1 MERRISDAYR
11 GVMEAVLGLI
21 KRLFTKKN
29 KIETQDAED
38 FLDKTEV
45 ESLLINTNTVAQ
57 REQVVT
63 MHCEKIK
70 EATSELERLEMEY
83 RFVSNSLLDCDAI
96 ESFPQL
102 EKDDLRDLGKKIAKL
117 NEMRTEEKS
126 KNSKMTRSQFL
137 KMQKME
143 HEMPEGCEK
152 IEKAENYQ
160 EKIKRDLVKLNGEK
174 QAYIYRRDELYVGIE
189 NAKGMAKIC
198 FVALIICFLILFSLK
213 GFFEMDIQIG
223 GLLAIAI
230 SAIAITVFFS
240 RFLDYQGEV
249 KRIEKDI
256 NKLILLQ
263 NRVKIRYVNNVN
275 LLDYLYIKYAVSSGK
290 ELRKL
295 WEFYQEEKREQEQF
309 EKTKNALEDLYRQV
323 LRILT
328 RNKISDTSVWLHQT
342 DAFVDAREMVEV
354 RHGLNNRRQK
364 LRDQIGYNTKVA
376 ESSKEE
382 IKKLVEQYPENAKKI
397 LTIIDSYEKNR

>member
-21 KRLFTKKN
+21 TRLFKKKN
-29 KIETQDAED
+29 KIETQEAED
-38 FLDKTEV
+38 FLEKNEV
-45 ESLLINTNTVAQ
+45 ESLLMNTNTVAQ

-83 RFVSNSLLDCDAI
+83 RYVSNSLLDCDAI

-143 HEMPEGCEK
+143 YEMPEGCEK

-198 FVALIICFLILFSLK
+198 FVALIICFLILLSLK
-213 GFFEMDIQIG
+213 GFSKWIFK
-223 GLLAIAI
+223 
-230 SAIAITVFFS
+230 SADCLPLRFQQLPLPFS
-240 RFLDYQGEV
+240 FPDFWII
-249 KRIEKDI
+249 KEK
-256 NKLILLQ
+256 L
-263 NRVKIRYVNNVN
+263 
-275 LLDYLYIKYAVSSGK
+275 S
-290 ELRKL
+290 E
-295 WEFYQEEKREQEQF
+295 
-309 EKTKNALEDLYRQV
+309 
-323 LRILT
+323 
-328 RNKISDTSVWLHQT
+328 
-342 DAFVDAREMVEV
+342 
-354 RHGLNNRRQK
+354 
-364 LRDQIGYNTKVA
+364 
-376 ESSKEE
+376 
-382 IKKLVEQYPENAKKI
+382 
-397 LTIIDSYEKNR
+397 